1 MPGSS
6 LTVALHSVKSSLQS
20 SMSGIGATASNMAN
34 INTEGYSRKSVTQ
47 EAYISGN
54 GEGGGVRTS
63 AQLRI
68 TDQRLVDDV
77 HVATSELVKWE
88 TKDYFLGRVEKLLGN
103 PNGETAFTKKLSKF
117 AISMQGLS
125 ANPADVAL
133 HRQTVNDAVNLARG
147 INDIANGIQQ
157 IRGEVDKDISDTII
171 IVNKELENIQSL
183 NLKISLGKSNNQS
196 VGALEDAR
204 DLAIGKIS
212 DILGV
217 KTSFSDD
224 GGMSLFM
231 QDGTPLVNQ
240 VPYFMSYTG
249 MSSMNPSIAYP
260 TEINGIMLGGR
271 DVTNLIKS
279 GKLNALIELRD
290 KTLPN
295 RQEELDSLTKSLC
308 NEINTI
314 HNKGTGLPP
323 PTELVG
329 TRAVVASDVFNGTGM
344 VRLSFLDD
352 AGKFASM
359 PIELDLSEF
368 STIQELMDKINTITG
383 TQTITLTS
391 GSSLKING
399 GDKRISIVSLGDP
412 AVESVTGKEFSDYF
426 GLNDLFIT
434 SPTSDLKPQAGLA
447 NGLYVRTDIAQNP
460 SFLARAKATTS
471 GEVNVP
477 PNGQEK
483 NQIGISNILGDIA
496 LEISEKLTRSGVL
509 FGAAGSLTPYEG
521 SFIDYTSTILTI
533 VSTDSDQASKEI
545 KFNQSISEDL
555 KIRLSEISGV
565 NEEQELANLVLYQQ
579 TYKASAK
586 LMQTIDDLLEITIG
600 LLR

>member
-6 LTVALHSVKSSLQS
+6 LTVALHAVKSSLQS

-34 INTEGYSRKSVTQ
+34 INTEGYSRKSVKQ
-47 EAYISGN
+47 EAHISGN
-54 GEGGGVRTS
+54 GEGGGVKTS
-63 AQLRI
+63 AQLRV

-125 ANPADVAL
+125 GNPADVAL

-147 INDIANGIQQ
+147 INDISDGIQQ
-157 IRGEVDKDISDTII
+157 IRGEVDKEISDTII
-171 IVNKELENIQSL
+171 IINKELENIQSL
-183 NLKISLGKSNNQS
+183 NLKISLGKANNQS

-204 DLAIGKIS
+204 DLAIGKVG

-224 GGMSLFM
+224 GSMSLFM
-231 QDGTPLVNQ
+231 PDGTPLINQ
-240 VPYFMSYTG
+240 VPYFVSYTG
-249 MSSMNPSIAYP
+249 VPSMNPSIGYP
-260 TEINGIMLGGR
+260 GQINGIMLGGR
-271 DVTNLIKS
+271 DVTGLIKS
-279 GKLNALIELRD
+279 GKLNALIDLRD

-308 NEINTI
+308 DEINTI

-323 PTELVG
+323 PTELIG
-329 TRAVVASDVFNGTGM
+329 TKVVEASDSFSGTGI
-344 VRLSFLDD
+344 VRFSFLDD

-359 PIELDLSEF
+359 PIHLDLSEI
-368 STIQELMDKINTITG
+368 STVQDLMDKINTVTG
-383 TQTITLTS
+383 TQTATLTS
-391 GSSLKING
+391 GNLLKING
-399 GDKRISIVSLGDP
+399 GDKRISIVSIGGP
-412 AVESVTGKEFSDYF
+412 AAETTTGKEFSRYF

-434 SPTSDLKPQAGLA
+434 SPTTPLKPHAGIA
-447 NGLYVRTDIAQNP
+447 NGLCVRADIVQNP
-460 SFLARAKATTS
+460 SFLSRATATTLN
-471 GEVNVP
+471 EINIP

-483 NQIGISNILGDIA
+483 DQIGVSNILGDIA